1 MTRKP
6 SLTGRS
12 KAGQIGGTQTLKKH
26 GQDHFIRIGKIGGKA
41 RRNPRKQA

>member
-12 KAGQIGGTQTLKKH
+12 KAGRIGGQTTLKLH
-26 GQDHFIRIGKIGGKA
+26 GQDHYRKIGKVGGKA
-41 RRNPRKQA
+41 RRNPHKQA